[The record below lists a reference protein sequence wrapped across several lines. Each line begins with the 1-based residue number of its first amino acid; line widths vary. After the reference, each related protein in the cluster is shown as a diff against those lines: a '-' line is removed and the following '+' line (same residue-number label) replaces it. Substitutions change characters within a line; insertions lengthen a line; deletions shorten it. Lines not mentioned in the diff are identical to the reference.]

1 MTNKNNEE
9 LREGWYWSWNG
20 RDFFVNDGAF
30 PTRGAV
36 ADFVNAKSF
45 KGKEKPAQ
53 IYLVYGKEIDLK
65 IADYI
70 SNIVERV
77 NEDLPDMQDVC
88 GDGPFYCSFDE
99 KISLDKMVKEA
110 ADRWQIY
117 NGIRPVY
124 VRFRKDTIQTIP
136 LEPAK

>member
-1 MTNKNNEE
+1 MTNKNKET

-45 KGKEKPAQ
+45 KGKEKPAK
-53 IYLVYGKEIDLK
+53 IYLVYGKEVDLK

-70 SNIVERV
+70 SNIVVRV
-77 NEDLPDMQDVC
+77 NEDLLDMQDEC

-124 VRFRKDTIQTIP
+124 VRFRKDTIQAIP